1 MPAGRRREG
10 LLKVT
15 VAKAVPLERAPEAH
29 QEVETGHVRGKV
41 VPTVGRRPHAV
52 PRSPARPPAGRVR
65 IERTGIPWEA
75 DSARA

>member
-1 MPAGRRREG
+1 GARPPPPPGRRREG

-41 VPTVGRRPHAV
+41 VPTVGRRPHA
-52 PRSPARPPAGRVR
+52 GRVR